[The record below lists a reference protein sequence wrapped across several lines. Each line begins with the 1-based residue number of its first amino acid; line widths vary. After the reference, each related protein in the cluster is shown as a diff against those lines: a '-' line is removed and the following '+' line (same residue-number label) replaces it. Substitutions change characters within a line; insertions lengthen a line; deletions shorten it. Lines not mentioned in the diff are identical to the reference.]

1 MQRREFLSLSA
12 IAGGGLLVSGVLPIF
27 SHHISNAVVSS
38 NDELA
43 KTVEL
48 GYFLKITPE
57 NRILFQ
63 LTKHEMGQ
71 SVSTGLAMMFADE
84 LGAEWSRVSV
94 EFIDNDKRYSFGT
107 GGSTT
112 IMSLWE
118 PLRKVAATTR
128 TVLVQTAA
136 KKWGVPHEEC
146 TVEKTAVLHT
156 TTNKRLSFGE
166 IATDAAK
173 ESLPPLREIAASAP
187 KLKNAKDFS
196 IIGTAQKNT
205 TSPKIVRGELK
216 YSSDVYVE
224 GMLFAALLRCPVYH
238 GKLKRFSAEKAR
250 KFAGVR
256 DVLAIEG
263 YHGIDKKET
272 PLTGGF
278 PFVVRD
284 SVAVLASSTWAAFEG
299 KKLLDVEWDTEW
311 DTKPTAVAKHTT
323 QTFRDFTRTTLQ
335 ANTTPKGLRGKP
347 DEILRSANSDNV
359 KLYEAEYEY
368 PYQTHSP
375 METLNCT
382 AHFRADGSCEVWVGT
397 QSPSYIVQEITRTLG
412 IPSEKITIHLFP
424 SGGGFGRRF
433 FPDYAIEALL
443 VSKSAGNLP
452 VKVVWSREDDV
463 QTNHY
468 HHNSLALY
476 KAAMTEKGDITAW
489 QMTEGRTYWS
499 RPQPSESSKPP
510 EKDEITWNGYTAS
523 IVNMRH
529 DNVDVQSPSVFPSC
543 SWRSVIANAWAFGQ
557 ECFIDELAHAA
568 QQDPY
573 LFRRNL
579 LKEISV
585 DVGHQFPL
593 DNKRLRG
600 VLDLAASK
608 AGWGKTPLP
617 KGHGCGIAAY
627 PYMHGNSY
635 CAVVVEVEVRGKNI
649 RVQRVVCAVDC
660 GLVVHPDGVRQQ
672 IEGGVIWGLTAA
684 LYGGLEFEVGR
695 ILRSNYHDNPL
706 LRFQEC
712 PKIEVHFV
720 PQSMEKPTGVGELSP
735 PPTVPALCNAIFDA
749 TGKRI
754 RRLPVN
760 L

>member
-1 MQRREFLSLSA
+1 MQRREFFSLSA
-12 IAGGGLLVSGVLPIF
+12 LAGGGLLVSGVLPLL
-27 SHHISNAVVSS
+27 SQNDQQAVLSGMKDTS
-38 NDELA
+38 
-43 KTVEL
+43 TPVEL
-48 GYFLKITPE
+48 GYFLKITPD

-84 LGAEWSRVSV
+84 LGAEWSRLSV
-94 EFIDNDKRYSFGT
+94 EFVDNDKRYSFGT

-112 IMSLWE
+112 IMGLWE

-128 TVLVQTAA
+128 TVLIQTAA
-136 KKWGVPHEEC
+136 KKWGVPQQEC
-146 TVEKTAVLHT
+146 TVEKTSVLHRIS
-156 TTNKRLSFGE
+156 NKRVSFGE
-166 IATDAAK
+166 IAADAAK
-173 ESLPPLREIAASAP
+173 EPLFPLRDIIASAP
-187 KLKNAKDFS
+187 KLKNPSNFF
-196 IIGTAQKNT
+196 IIGTEQQNI
-205 TSPKIVRGELK
+205 TSPKIVCGKLM

-224 GMLFAALLRCPVYH
+224 GMLFAALQRCPVYH
-238 GKLKRFSAEKAR
+238 GKLKRFSAEKTR
-250 KFAGVR
+250 KFHGVK
-256 DVLAIEG
+256 DVIAIEG

-278 PFVVRD
+278 PFWVRD
-284 SVAVLASSTWAAFEG
+284 SVAVLADSTWAAFEG
-299 KKLLDVEWDTEW
+299 KKLLDVEWDTEQ
-311 DTKPTAVAKHTT
+311 TSASKHNM
-323 QTFRDFTRTTLQ
+323 QTFRDFARATLQ
-335 ANTTPKGLRGKP
+335 ANTTPTGLRGKP
-347 DEILRSANSDNV
+347 DEIFSSVNPDDG

-382 AHFRADGSCEVWVGT
+382 AHYRADGSCEIWVGT
-397 QSPSYIVQEITRTLG
+397 QSPLYIAQEITRVLG
-412 IPSEKITIHLFP
+412 IPADSITLHLFP

-443 VSKSAGNLP
+443 VSKASGNLP

-476 KAAMTEKGDITAW
+476 KARMTDNGIISAW

-499 RPQPSESSKPP
+499 RSLPP
-510 EKDEITWNGYTAS
+510 ELQKAPEKGEITWNAYAAS
-523 IVNMRH
+523 IVNVRH
-529 DNVDVQSPSVFPSC
+529 DNVDVQTSSVFPSC

-557 ECFIDELAHAA
+557 ECFVDELAYAA
-568 QQDPY
+568 KQDPY
-573 LFRRNL
+573 LFRRSL
-579 LKEISV
+579 LKETTV
-585 DVGHQFPL
+585 DVGHQFAL
-593 DNKRLRG
+593 DTKRLRA
-600 VLDLAASK
+600 VLDLAADK
-608 AGWGKTPLP
+608 AGWNNISPS
-617 KGHGCGIAAY
+617 KGYGHGIAAY

-635 CAVVVEVEVRGKNI
+635 CAVVVEVEVRSNEI

-684 LYGGLEFEVGR
+684 LYGGLEFEAGKV
-695 ILRSNYHDNPL
+695 LRTNYHDNPL
-706 LRFQEC
+706 LRFHES

-720 PQSMEKPTGVGELSP
+720 PQSMEKPTGVGELSS
-735 PPTVPALCNAIFDA
+735 PPTVPALCNAIFHA
-749 TGKRI
+749 TGKRV
-754 RRLPVN
+754 RKLPIQ